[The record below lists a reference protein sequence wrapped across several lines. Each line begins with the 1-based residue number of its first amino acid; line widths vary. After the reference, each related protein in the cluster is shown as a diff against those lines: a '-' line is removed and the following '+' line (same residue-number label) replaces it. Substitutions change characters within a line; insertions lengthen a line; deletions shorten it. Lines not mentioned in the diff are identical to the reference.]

1 MPKFKSRANSLKS
14 TLIVGLSVVLCL
26 ITSGCLIDVGL
37 PESISYAAQP
47 DVMVLNEPDSN
58 LEHTATDDGTDP
70 IVSDS
75 TIPTDQDL
83 STDAFAESPDA
94 LPPELDAS
102 IVIADAEIIDSM
114 VAPPIDPCRQ
124 LIIDSG
130 FQLRGF
136 TYEVLEG
143 TTTDN
148 SGCMPAINTDLL
160 PTIRG
165 SNRVRWT
172 GDITADQAG
181 YQLNISIPNLDRTG
195 CTQEL
200 DWGGA
205 RLGGIETI
213 NLGIPVGQT
222 PFVFEF
228 TCSGSPPSFEVSFA
242 P

>member
-1 MPKFKSRANSLKS
+1 MPKFKSRANSFKS

-47 DVMVLNEPDSN
+47 DVMVLSEPDSN

-124 LIIDSG
+124 LIIDLG

-160 PTIRG
+160 PTILG

-181 YQLNISIPNLDRTG
+181 YRLSTFFPNLDNTG
-195 CTQEL
+195 CTQLFRFTGNEFSDL
-200 DWGGA
+200 
-205 RLGGIETI
+205 E
-213 NLGIPVGQT
+213 NLNFGLPVGQT
-222 PFVFEF
+222 PFVFEL
-228 TCSGSPPSFEVSFA
+228 TCSGNIPAFEVNFV